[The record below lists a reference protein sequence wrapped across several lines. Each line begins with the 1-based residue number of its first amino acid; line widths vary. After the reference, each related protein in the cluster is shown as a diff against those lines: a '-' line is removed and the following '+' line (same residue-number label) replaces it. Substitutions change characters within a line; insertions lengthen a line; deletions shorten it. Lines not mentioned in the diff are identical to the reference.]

1 MITMEEI
8 IKTYAGNIRRSRQN
22 KKVTQAVMADKI
34 GITEKYWSDIETG
47 RKPCSLDTL
56 VAIANALEIEPY
68 ELLLPENKAINYD
81 TRRAKIVMKQLKNNF
96 SEMVDTLGSSWK
108 IKNNLIIPLSSKKF
122 LMNLRHFVNLIFNIA

>member
-1 MITMEEI
+1 MFTMEEI
-8 IKTYAGNIRRSRQN
+8 IKTYAGNIRRVRQN

-47 RKPCSLDTL
+47 RKPCSLETL

-81 TRRAKIVMKQLKNNF
+81 TRRTKIVMKQLKDNF
-96 SEMVDTLGSSWK
+96 SEIVDTLGR
-108 IKNNLIIPLSSKKF
+108 F
-122 LMNLRHFVNLIFNIA
+122 LGEVK

>member
-8 IKTYAGNIRRSRQN
+8 IKAYAGNIRRSRQN

-68 ELLLPENKAINYD
+68 ELLLPENKVVKNCNE
-81 TRRAKIVMKQLKNNF
+81 TTKRQLQ
-96 SEMVDTLGSSWK
+96 
-108 IKNNLIIPLSSKKF
+108 
-122 LMNLRHFVNLIFNIA
+122 

>member
-1 MITMEEI
+1 MFTMEEI

-47 RKPCSLDTL
+47 RKPCSLETL

-81 TRRAKIVMKQLKNNF
+81 TRRTKIVMKQLKDNF
-96 SEMVDTLGSSWK
+96 SEIVDTLGR
-108 IKNNLIIPLSSKKF
+108 F
-122 LMNLRHFVNLIFNIA
+122 LEEVK

>member
-1 MITMEEI
+1 MFTMEEI
-8 IKTYAGNIRRSRQN
+8 IKTYAGNIRRVRQN

-47 RKPCSLDTL
+47 RKPCSLETL

-81 TRRAKIVMKQLKNNF
+81 TRRTKIVMKQLKDNF
-96 SEMVDTLGSSWK
+96 SEIVDTLGR
-108 IKNNLIIPLSSKKF
+108 F
-122 LMNLRHFVNLIFNIA
+122 LEEVK

>member
-8 IKTYAGNIRRSRQN
+8 VKTYAGNIRRSRQN

-68 ELLLPENKAINYD
+68 ELFLPENKAVNYD
-81 TRRAKIVMKQLKNNF
+81 TRRAKIVMKQLKDNF
-96 SEMVDTLGSSWK
+96 SEMVDTLGQFLEE
-108 IKNNLIIPLSSKKF
+108 NN
-122 LMNLRHFVNLIFNIA
+122 

>member
-1 MITMEEI
+1 MSVKSERFWALIGLMITIEEI
-8 IKTYAGNIRRSRQN
+8 IKTYAGNIRRARQN

-81 TRRAKIVMKQLKNNF
+81 TRRAKIVMKQLKDNF
-96 SEMVDTLGSSWK
+96 SEMVDTLGQ
-108 IKNNLIIPLSSKKF
+108 F
-122 LMNLRHFVNLIFNIA
+122 LEEEK

>member
-1 MITMEEI
+1 MSVKSERFWALIGLMITMEEI
-8 IKTYAGNIRRSRQN
+8 IKTYAGNIRRARQN

-81 TRRAKIVMKQLKNNF
+81 TRRAKIVMKQLKDNF
-96 SEMVDTLGSSWK
+96 SEMVDTLGQ
-108 IKNNLIIPLSSKKF
+108 F
-122 LMNLRHFVNLIFNIA
+122 LEEEK

>member
-1 MITMEEI
+1 MEEI

>member
-1 MITMEEI
+1 MSVKSERFWALIGLMITIEEI
-8 IKTYAGNIRRSRQN
+8 IKTYAGNIRRARQN

-81 TRRAKIVMKQLKNNF
+81 TRRAKIVMKQLKDNF
-96 SEMVDTLGSSWK
+96 SEMVDTLGQ
-108 IKNNLIIPLSSKKF
+108 F
-122 LMNLRHFVNLIFNIA
+122 LEEKE

>member
-1 MITMEEI
+1 MSVKSERFWVLIGFMITIEEI
-8 IKTYAGNIRRSRQN
+8 IKTYAGNIRRARQN

-81 TRRAKIVMKQLKNNF
+81 TRRAKIVMKQLKDNF
-96 SEMVDTLGSSWK
+96 SEMVDTLGQ
-108 IKNNLIIPLSSKKF
+108 F
-122 LMNLRHFVNLIFNIA
+122 LEEEQ

>member
-56 VAIANALEIEPY
+56 VAIANALEIEPRKSVFK
-68 ELLLPENKAINYD
+68 KA
-81 TRRAKIVMKQLKNNF
+81 VF
-96 SEMVDTLGSSWK
+96 K
-108 IKNNLIIPLSSKKF
+108 IKKIC
-122 LMNLRHFVNLIFNIA
+122 

>member
-1 MITMEEI
+1 MEEI
-8 IKTYAGNIRRSRQN
+8 IKTYAGNIRRVRQN

-47 RKPCSLDTL
+47 RKPCSLETL

-81 TRRAKIVMKQLKNNF
+81 TRRTKIVMKQLKDNF
-96 SEMVDTLGSSWK
+96 SEIVDTLGR
-108 IKNNLIIPLSSKKF
+108 F
-122 LMNLRHFVNLIFNIA
+122 LEEVK